1 MINQRTISLT
11 SPSFLLA
18 SPSQALKNLAREKHR
33 LKVIEVRVD
42 RGLREGRE
50 INYDEEIVAEVSDA
64 PDVDSEDEKGGG
76 LRAPSRWPPSSHTR
90 HTGYRPYFEDSESD
104 FSTRSLSS
112 DEEVEVREH
121 ALCGAC
127 TSRSPI

>member
-1 MINQRTISLT
+1 M
-11 SPSFLLA
+11 
-18 SPSQALKNLAREKHR
+18 
-33 LKVIEVRVD
+33 
-42 RGLREGRE
+42 REGRE

-76 LRAPSRWPPSSHTR
+76 LRAPSRWPSSSHTR

-121 ALCGAC
+121 ALCSKIPGRPSVVCKPSDRSVISMSANSFLGKC
-127 TSRSPI
+127 EVESSRAHSSKSIGHS